1 MKLKILVDN
10 YTFIDQYYLGEPGL
24 SFYLEADEKFY
35 LFDTGYSAI
44 LLKNAALMGI
54 DLTRLDAVILS
65 HGHNDHSGGLRY
77 LQELYAQQRI
87 KPQLLAHPQA
97 FLPRRENSLDIGLPV
112 SLAVLEKSFQ
122 IKMSR
127 EPRWLSSRLV
137 YLGEIGRY
145 NDFEG
150 QAAIGEIQ
158 NADGGW
164 QPDYVKDD
172 SALAYCTEQGLV
184 ILTGCSHAGIC
195 NIVETAKQVC
205 GEARIA
211 AIIGGFHLLQA
222 SKERLQATIGYLRR
236 QSPGVVY
243 VCHCTDLAA
252 KLELSKNLPVYK
264 GGVGLSLA
272 WDD

>member
-1 MKLKILVDN
+1 MQLRILVDN

-24 SFYLEADEKFY
+24 SFYIDEAGKRY

-44 LLKNAALMGI
+44 LLKNAALMGL
-54 DLTRLDAVILS
+54 DLTQLQAVILS

-77 LQELYAQQRI
+77 LSALYGDKMSR
-87 KPQLLAHPQA
+87 PQLLAHPQA
-97 FLPRRENSLDIGLPV
+97 FWPRRENGLDIGLPAAT
-112 SLAVLEKSFQ
+112 AVLQKSFQ
-122 IKMSR
+122 LTMSVD
-127 EPRWLSSRLV
+127 PLWLSSRLV
-137 YLGEIGRY
+137 YLGEIGRH

-158 NADGGW
+158 NEAGAW
-164 QPDYVKDD
+164 QPDFVKDD
-172 SALAYCTEQGLV
+172 SALVYCSERGLV

-205 GEARIA
+205 GEVRIA

-222 SKERLQATIGYLRR
+222 GKRRLQATIEYLRR
-236 QSPGVVY
+236 QSPGAVY

-252 KLELSKNLPVYK
+252 KLELSKHLPVYE
-264 GGVGLSLA
+264 GGVGLSLS